1 MGPLEMNPEL
11 QIKCSARQ
19 CVSSADSNKVR
30 SVWTRDKGAD
40 APPRYQL
47 CEHCYEQY
55 SQRTRSFDFQRWMVL
70 NLTQYPPLKIAQNL
84 LELEKDLLSI
94 FPNEVERQFDSLS
107 DNLSGASESAT
118 PEAV

>member
-1 MGPLEMNPEL
+1 MNPQPL

-19 CVSSADSNKVR
+19 CVSSVDSNKVH
-30 SVWTRDKGAD
+30 SVWTRDKD
-40 APPRYQL
+40 SDSTTQYQL

-55 SQRTRSFDFQRWMVL
+55 SQRARSFAFQRWTVL
-70 NLTQYPPLKIAQNL
+70 NLNQYPPLKIAENL

-94 FPNEVERQFDSLS
+94 FPNEAERPFGALS
-107 DNLSGASESAT
+107 DNLSGVSESAT